1 MKMKSLFVTGTDTN
15 IGKTHVCAG
24 IAHSLKKSG
33 IDVGIMKPF
42 ACGTKQKIGFSSN
55 DLSIL
60 SNAANVT
67 DCEEL
72 VNPFFFPIPV
82 SPYMAAKKLG
92 VKIDI
97 KHVMKCFSKLN
108 KVHDM
113 ILVEGIGGI
122 MTPILKN
129 YAIIDLINELNIN
142 TVIVTGSNIGTI
154 NHTIMTCNMCKNL
167 KISVKGLIINN
178 FDSTGYPISELKR
191 DLSELTNLPVLC
203 SLPHLTKFNLDD
215 FSEMIENQAD
225 ISALIN

>member
-1 MKMKSLFVTGTDTN
+1 MKSLFITGTDTD
-15 IGKTHVCAG
+15 IGKTCVCAG

-42 ACGTKQKIGFSSN
+42 ACGIKQKSGFSSN
-55 DLSIL
+55 DLTVL

-67 DCEEL
+67 DSEEF
-72 VNPFFFPIPV
+72 VNPFFFPIPA
-82 SPYMAAKKLG
+82 SPYTAAKKLG

-97 KHVMKCFSKLN
+97 KRVMECFTKLS

-113 ILVEGIGGI
+113 VLVEGIGGI

-129 YAIIDLINELNIN
+129 YAIINLIKELDIN
-142 TVIVTGSNIGTI
+142 TIIVTGSKIGTV
-154 NHTIMTCNMCKNL
+154 NHTIMTYDMCKNL

-191 DLSELTNLPVLC
+191 DLNELTNLPVLC
-203 SLPHLTKFNLDD
+203 SLPHLTKFNLND
-215 FSEMIENQAD
+215 FSEMIENQVD
-225 ISALIN
+225 ISTLIN